1 MAERVEPIDL
11 PGKVRG
17 YQHPLTTR
25 KARSVTSII
34 TRSPSSDFDSAA
46 MNLGRQLHAN
56 LEGFATAWPNIPN
69 PEAYDVRLAH
79 FFETYVTSVTASE
92 QVLWGGT
99 RPHEFAGTADLRIK
113 VHNVDVV
120 IDLKT
125 GIKAP
130 PAHSVLQVAAYA
142 RANQWLVDTETVQA
156 IEPAEHAAILHLP
169 NGENYWEL
177 IWVDVEA
184 AYERFIQWHTDE
196 FNRNRLEKG
205 QFELDRERYV
215 IPEPV
220 MLRKEPFGDQRIS
233 PREPKSIWDQNS
245 SLALVP
251 GDWVHHQI
259 FGVGLVLTVSGVNTR
274 SQATVDF
281 GSSGEKRLHLRYAP
295 LQKL

>member
-17 YQHPLTTR
+17 YEHPLTKR

-46 MNLGRQLHAN
+46 MNLGRKLHAN
-56 LEGFATAWPNIPN
+56 LEDFAADWPQIPN
-69 PEAYDVRLAH
+69 PEEYDVRLAH

-99 RPHEFAGTADLRIK
+99 KPYEFAGTADLRIK

-130 PAHSVLQVAAYA
+130 PAHSLLQVAAYA
-142 RANQWLVDTETVQA
+142 RANEWLVDSKTVQE
-156 IEPAEHAAILHLP
+156 IEPAEHAAILHMP
-169 NGENYWEL
+169 NGQDYWEL

-205 QFELDRERYV
+205 RFELDRERYV

-220 MLRKEPFGDQRIS
+220 KPRKEPFGDQRLNSSETRTIDS
-233 PREPKSIWDQNS
+233 EYPPIDGDTSSSQAVMRRTRCPKCKSIHR
-245 SLALVP
+245 LPAA
-251 GDWVHHQI
+251 I
-259 FGVGLVLTVSGVNTR
+259 ITR
-274 SQATVDF
+274 CPSCQT
-281 GSSGEKRLHLRYAP
+281 RIMAP
-295 LQKL
+295 A